1 MRKFWLA
8 ALAASTV
15 TLGAAPALADH
26 DYRDRDYRDY
36 RYSSQQERAA
46 DAAERT
52 RIAQERNSQRLY
64 AETRRRQTTNS
75 ERLRREAVA
84 RQRGRSYDHA
94 YYDDS
99 AYSRGQRDAER
110 EFRRFADRNRDGHV
124 SRGEYEWAMAR
135 W

>member
-15 TLGAAPALADH
+15 FGAAPALADH
-26 DYRDRDYRDY
+26 DYRDY
-36 RYSSQQERAA
+36 RYGWQYERAA

-52 RIAQERNSQRLY
+52 RMRQERNSQRIY
-64 AETRRRQTTNS
+64 AETRHRQAANS
-75 ERLRREAVA
+75 ARLRREAI

-94 YYDDS
+94 YYDDA
-99 AYSRGQRDAER
+99 AYDRGRREAER
-110 EFRRFADRNRDGHV
+110 EFRRFADRNRDGQI
-124 SRGEYEWAMAR
+124 SRREYEWAMAR